1 MKFPEV
7 DLPSNRK
14 FGFFFSAIFFTVSA
28 YFLYIQSQIVAS
40 ALFVVALLFL
50 VTTLL
55 NADVLLP
62 LNKLWMGFGLI
73 LSIIISPII
82 MGVIFFGLITPYGI
96 VMRLMGRDEL
106 RLKRTTSVT
115 HWILR
120 SQSSPQTDFK
130 QQF

>member
-7 DLPSNRK
+7 ELPCNRK
-14 FGFFFSAIFFTVSA
+14 FGFFFSAIFFIVSA

-50 VTTLL
+50 VTTLF

-73 LSIIISPII
+73 LS
-82 MGVIFFGLITPYGI
+82 
-96 VMRLMGRDEL
+96 EL
-106 RLKRTTSVT
+106 TMVY
-115 HWILR
+115 I
-120 SQSSPQTDFK
+120 
-130 QQF
+130 